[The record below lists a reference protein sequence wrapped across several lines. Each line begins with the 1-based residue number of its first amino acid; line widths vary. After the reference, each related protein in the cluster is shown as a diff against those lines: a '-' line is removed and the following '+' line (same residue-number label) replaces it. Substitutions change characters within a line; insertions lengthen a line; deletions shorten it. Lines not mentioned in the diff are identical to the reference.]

1 MKSQE
6 LREQRAKLIANA
18 RVIIDHAD
26 ADSREL
32 TAEEKAQVDG
42 MFSQADSMAD
52 QAEDAERKEKLAKA
66 EAELRESQ
74 GRKTKST
81 RFSNSDLNPEDR
93 KKAIRSWA
101 LAGTG
106 KFNADD
112 ELRAANYGINLRSG
126 SLEVRALS
134 KGTNT
139 AGGHTVPVA
148 FASEIEKQLKYYSEI
163 RNVAKVLTTDS
174 GADLDYPRV
183 SDISNVAAIVG
194 EAGSIATNV
203 DPTFDKVTVKAWK
216 YASPT
221 VLVSLELLQDSA
233 VDIEALLADLLAERM
248 ARGQEAHFI
257 GGNGTTQPEGLNSV
271 SASVE
276 LASGNALTFDK
287 VIDLVHSVDRAYRS
301 NSAFLMH
308 DTTLAQLRKVKDD
321 NNNYIWQ
328 PSVQVGEPDRI
339 FGYPVYVSNQ
349 LEPWA
354 ANIDE
359 TDKIM
364 LFGDMSKY
372 LIRDVGPSLSVAR
385 LDQLYM
391 ATGQIGFVLLM
402 RTDGRYIGHTGCVK
416 AMAGYNT
423 P

>member
-1 MKSQE
+1 MKSSDI
-6 LREQRAKLIANA
+6 REQRAKLVANA
-18 RVIIDHAD
+18 RVIIDGAD
-26 ADSREL
+26 ERDLSAD
-32 TAEEKAQVDG
+32 EKTQVDA
-42 MFSQADSMAD
+42 MFAEADKLGEQAD
-52 QAEDAERKEKLAKA
+52 DAERKEKLEKA

-81 RFSNSDLNPEDR
+81 RFNNSDLNPHDR
-93 KKAIRSWA
+93 KAAIRSWA

-112 ELRAANYGINLRSG
+112 ELRAANYGINLRSAG
-126 SLEVRALS
+126 LEIRALS
-134 KGTNT
+134 KGTTT

-148 FASEIEKQLKYYSEI
+148 FANEIEKQLAYYSQL
-163 RNVAKVLTTDS
+163 RTLCKVISTDS
-174 GADLDYPRV
+174 GQDLDYPRV
-183 SDISNVAAIVG
+183 SDVSNVASIVG
-194 EAGSIATNV
+194 EASAIATNV
-203 DPTFDKVTVKAWK
+203 DPSFDKVTMKAWK

-248 ARGQEAHFI
+248 ARGQEDHFI
-257 GGNGTTQPEGLNSV
+257 GGNGTTQPQGLNAA
-271 SASVE
+271 SASIE

-287 VIDLVHSVDRAYRS
+287 VIDLVHSVDRAYRGNGS
-301 NSAFLMH
+301 FLMH
-308 DTTLAQLRKVKDD
+308 DTTLAALRKVKDD

-328 PSVQVGEPDRI
+328 PSVQVGEADRI
-339 FGYPVYVSNQ
+339 FGYPVFVSNE

-354 ANIDE
+354 SGIDE
-359 TDKIM
+359 TDKIV

-372 LIRDVGPSLSVAR
+372 LIRDVGPSLNVAR

-402 RTDGRYIGHTGCVK
+402 RTDGRYIGHSGCVK
-416 AMAGYNT
+416 AISGYDA